1 MGMARQTSV
10 LKLTEGERRD
20 LRALFKNGVLPVRT
34 VVRALT
40 LLRLDEGISAPKVAA
55 MFELTGEGV
64 RRIAHR
70 YRDGGLESAVYEGAR
85 PGKEP
90 VLDDS
95 QRQKVVALA
104 CSHPPHGAGA
114 LDHSL
119 IGGGGP
125 EEEDCA
131 GYRAGSHS
139 HCSARPRP
147 QAVAGK
153 KCGACRKL
161 TLLMRNAWT
170 MFWPSTNDLMTR
182 TNR

>member
-1 MGMARQTSV
+1 MARQTSV

-20 LRALFKNGVLPVRT
+20 LRALLKNGVLPVRT

-70 YRDGGLESAVYEGAR
+70 YRDGGLENAVYEGAR
-85 PGKEP
+85 PGKKRA
-90 VLDDS
+90 LDDS
-95 QRQKVVALA
+95 F
-104 CSHPPHGAGA
+104 
-114 LDHSL
+114 